1 MPNWSRIDSEDDN
14 DEFLGNEREQQ
25 QMQLNRQDQNLDA
38 LHSAVSRLGEM
49 GMTINDEL
57 DDQNRMIDELG
68 TDMDKAGNN
77 LEMIT
82 AKTKELVKASGGC
95 KMFCALVWL
104 TMILL
109 FLIVLVIYT

>member
-1 MPNWSRIDSEDDN
+1 MPNWSRLGDDDEDD

-25 QMQLNRQDQNLDA
+25 QEQLHKQDQNLDA

-68 TDMDKAGNN
+68 TDMDKASNS
-77 LEMIT
+77 LEMVT
-82 AKTKELVKASGGC
+82 AKTKELVKASGQ
-95 KMFCALVWL
+95 
-104 TMILL
+104 LL
-109 FLIVLVIYT
+109 LRNWMCSYVTDFRL